1 MKKIGII
8 GCGKIAQVRHIPEL
22 YANPD
27 AQIIGYYNPTRSRA
41 EEMAAKYGGKVYET
55 IDEMLADADI
65 EAVVISLANVA
76 HAEVSIKALESGKT
90 VLCEKPMATTLT
102 ECEAMAAAA
111 GKANKP
117 LMIAQNQRLTKAH
130 QMARQMIAEGRI
142 GRVVSFRTTF
152 GHGGPETWSINP
164 GKGTWFFDKQKAA
177 MGAMADLGIHKTDLI
192 QYLLGQNVVK
202 VKAVLT
208 TLDKTDAAGALIGV
222 DDNAIC
228 IYTMEDGAIGTMT
241 VSWTYYGAEDNSTI
255 LYGTRGIMRIYDNPD
270 FAIEIINSDG
280 SKEQLD
286 VEPIQTNDNQTTSG
300 MSDLFVEV
308 LERGETQDFP
318 ISAASVLPAM
328 RVIFAAIDSDR
339 EGKEI
344 TITENYTQKI

>member
-22 YANPD
+22 HANPD
-27 AQIIGYYNPTRSRA
+27 AQIVGYYNPTRSRA
-41 EEMAAKYGGKVYET
+41 EEMAAKYGGKVYDT
-55 IDEMLADADI
+55 VDALLADGEID
-65 EAVVISLANVA
+65 AVVISLANVA
-76 HAEVSIKALESGKT
+76 HAEVSVKALESGKA
-90 VLCEKPMATTLT
+90 VLCEKPMATTLA
-102 ECEAMAAAA
+102 ECEAMVAAAN
-111 GKANKP
+111 KANKP
-117 LMIAQNQRLTKAH
+117 LLIAQNQRLTKAH
-130 QMARQMIAEGRI
+130 QMAKKMIEEGRI

-208 TLDKTDAAGALIGV
+208 TLDKTDMNGELISV

-241 VSWTYYGAEDNSTI
+241 VSWTYYGEEDNSTI
-255 LYGTRGIMRIYDNPD
+255 LYGTKGIMRIYDNPA
-270 FAIEIINSDG
+270 FAIEIIGQDG
-280 SKEQLD
+280 KKEQLD
-286 VEPIQTNDNQTTSG
+286 VEPIQTNDNQTSSG
-300 MSDLFVEV
+300 MSDLFIEV
-308 LERGETQDFP
+308 LESGATQDFP

-328 RVIFAAIDSDR
+328 RVIFAAIESDR

-344 TITENYTQKI
+344 TITENYTKKI

>member
-22 YANPD
+22 NANPD

-76 HAEVSIKALESGKT
+76 HAEVSIKALESGKS

-111 GKANKP
+111 AKANKP

>member
-22 YANPD
+22 NANPD

-76 HAEVSIKALESGKT
+76 HAEVSIKALESGKA

-111 GKANKP
+111 VKANKP

-142 GRVVSFRTTF
+142 GRVVSFCTTF

-255 LYGTRGIMRIYDNPD
+255 LYGTRGIMRIYDNPA

-339 EGKEI
+339 KGKEI

>member
-76 HAEVSIKALESGKT
+76 HAEVSIKALESGKS
-90 VLCEKPMATTLT
+90 VLCEKPMATTLE

-111 GKANKP
+111 AKANKP

-241 VSWTYYGAEDNSTI
+241 VIWTYYGAEDNSTI

-300 MSDLFVEV
+300 MSDLFVKV

>member
-22 YANPD
+22 NANPD

-76 HAEVSIKALESGKT
+76 HAEVSIKALESGKA

-202 VKAVLT
+202 VKTVLT

-344 TITENYTQKI
+344 SITENYTQKI

>member
-22 YANPD
+22 YANPK
-27 AQIIGYYNPTRSRA
+27 AQIVGYYNPTRSRA
-41 EEMAAKYGGKVYET
+41 EEMAAKYGGKVYDT
-55 IDEMLADADI
+55 VDALLADDEI

-76 HAEVSIKALESGKT
+76 HAEVSIKALESGKA
-90 VLCEKPMATTLT
+90 VLCEKPMATTLA
-102 ECEAMAAAA
+102 ECEAMVAAAN
-111 GKANKP
+111 KANKP

-130 QMARQMIAEGRI
+130 QMAKKMIDEGRI
-142 GRVVSFRTTF
+142 GRVVTFRTTF

-192 QYLLGQNVVK
+192 QYLLGQNVVL

-208 TLDKTDAAGALIGV
+208 TLDKTDATGQLISV

-241 VSWTYYGAEDNSTI
+241 VSWTHYGAEDNSTI
-255 LYGTRGIMRIYDNPD
+255 LYGTKGIMRIYDNPA
-270 FAIEIINSDG
+270 FAIEIIGQDG
-280 SKEQLD
+280 KREQLD
-286 VEPIQTNDNQTTSG
+286 VEAIQTNDNQTSSG
-300 MSDLFVEV
+300 MSDLFIEV
-308 LERGETQDFP
+308 LESGATQDFP

-328 RVIFAAIDSDR
+328 RVIFAAIESDR
-339 EGKEI
+339 EGREVKV
-344 TITENYTQKI
+344 NGK

>member
-22 YANPD
+22 NANPD

-76 HAEVSIKALESGKT
+76 HAEVSIKALESGKA

-111 GKANKP
+111 AKANKP

>member
-1 MKKIGII
+1 MKRIGII

-22 YANPD
+22 NANPD
-27 AQIIGYYNPTRSRA
+27 AQIVGYYNPTRSRA
-41 EEMAAKYGGKVYET
+41 EEMVAKYGGKVYDS
-55 IDEMLADADI
+55 IDELLADESID
-65 EAVVISLANVA
+65 AVVISLANVA
-76 HAEVSIKALESGKT
+76 HAEASIQALQSGKA
-90 VLCEKPMATTLT
+90 VLCEKPMATTLE
-102 ECEAMAAAA
+102 ECEAMVAASV
-111 GKANKP
+111 KYNKP

-130 QMARQMIAEGRI
+130 ELARQLVAEGRI

-208 TLDKTDAAGALIGV
+208 TLDKTDVTGELIGV

-241 VSWTYYGAEDNSTI
+241 VSWTYYGVEDNSTI
-255 LYGTRGIMRIYDNPD
+255 LYGTKGIMRIYDNPSY
-270 FAIEIINSDG
+270 AIEIIGQDG
-280 SKEQLD
+280 TKEQLD

-300 MSDLFVEV
+300 MSDLFIKV
-308 LERGETQDFP
+308 LESGATQEFP

-328 RVIFAAIDSDR
+328 RVIFAAIESDR
-339 EGKEI
+339 EGQEI
-344 TITENYTQKI
+344 TITENYTKKI